1 MVLESF
7 AFHNVGMALPL
18 EVGVSNDAQYPNPDV
33 SFSWNGG
40 LEQALQLKYARP
52 CSREQRLRQ
61 PSCSPV
67 YITQHYTEKQGI
79 F

>member
-7 AFHNVGMALPL
+7 AFYKVGMALPL
-18 EVGVSNDAQYPNPDV
+18 APGVTNDAQYPNPDV

-40 LEQALQLKYARP
+40 LEQVLQLKYAIP
-52 CSREQRLRQ
+52 CSKVQRLRQ
-61 PSCSPV
+61 PSCTPV
-67 YITQHYTEKQGI
+67 CIVQHFTEKQGI